1 VLDTRDRPPPAF
13 AGFWRRLAALLIDS
27 FLLACVQIGLGMLI
41 VLVSPGAADGIR
53 LISVGAAISWAYY
66 ALLESS
72 PAQATLGK
80 IALGIKVTDAGGGV
94 ISFPRASVRYWCKS
108 LSTLILGIGWLLAAF
123 TPRRQAL
130 HDLLTGTLVVRV
142 GAAAPS
148 THWDPRV
155 EGFREHWDG
164 TAWVRERPS

>member
-1 VLDTRDRPPPAF
+1 VINGHSEPAF

-27 FLLACVQIGLGMLI
+27 LLLACVEGALGMLI
-41 VLVSPGAADGIR
+41 ALVSPESADGTR
-53 LISVGAAISWAYY
+53 LASVGAAISWAYFS
-66 ALLESS
+66 LLESS

-94 ISFPRASVRYWCKS
+94 ISFRRASVRYFCKS
-108 LSTLILGIGWLLAAF
+108 LSTLVLGIGWLLAAF

-130 HDLLTGTLVVRV
+130 HDLFTGTLVVRI
-142 GAAAPS
+142 GTRAQS

-155 EGFREHWDG
+155 AGFREHWDG
-164 TAWVRERPS
+164 TRWVPEQRG